1 MSKKEWFASW
11 FDSPYYHMLYKHRDD
26 NEAQR
31 FLSNLLEKIQLP
43 SKANILDLACGKGR
57 HATILAQMGYHVM
70 GADLSENSILS
81 AMQSRDAHQ
90 LKNLDFLVHDMRN
103 PIKGVNFDAVF
114 NLFTSFGYFQTIE
127 ENQRVCQAI
136 HQMLKSKGILV
147 IDFLNAHKVQANLK
161 ALEQINSEGLVFNIE
176 RWYDSNHFYKKIEVI
191 DSKNIEMSTHIE
203 RVQALEFSD
212 FKLLLEPHFKIE
224 ATFGSY
230 LMEDFDHQNS
240 DRLIIIAKK
249 TT

>member
-11 FDSPYYHMLYKHRDD
+11 FDSPYYHLLYKHRDN
-26 NEAQR
+26 NEAQL
-31 FLSNLLEKIQLP
+31 FLSNLIEKIQLP
-43 SKANILDLACGKGR
+43 SKAQILDLACGKGR
-57 HATILAQMGYHVM
+57 HAISLAQMGFNVM

-81 AMQSRDAHQ
+81 AKQSRDSFN
-90 LKNLDFLVHDMRN
+90 LKNLDFLVHDMRK
-103 PIKGVNFDAVF
+103 PINEANFDAVF

-136 HQMLKSKGILV
+136 HQMLKTKGILV
-147 IDFLNAHKVQANLK
+147 IDFLNAFKAQSNLI
-161 ALEQINSEGLVFNIE
+161 AFEQIEREGVLFNIE
-176 RWYDSNHFYKKIEVI
+176 RWHDSNHFYKKIEVI
-191 DSKNIEMSTHIE
+191 NSKNIELGTYVES
-203 RVQALEFSD
+203 VQALEFSD